1 MATAEEIFE
10 KLTYSLPLIQR
21 ALHED
26 IGVSLATKEN
36 FLLYKPGK
44 NFDLKVPPN
53 APVKPG
59 SGIYR
64 AMQER
69 KRVAMRFD
77 KTLYGTPYT
86 SVAAPI
92 MDEKGEV
99 IGAIAITQPVEM
111 QENIKVMSGNLFD
124 NISAMAATCEEV
136 SAQTEELAAASRV
149 LTDVARESQ
158 ARANQTDQVLG
169 LIRNIASQTNLLG
182 LNAAI
187 EAARAGEQGLGFGV
201 VAEEIRKLAGTSAQ
215 SINEVGAIIAAIR
228 KDSESTYGQM
238 NDMQNAIG
246 QISLAVN
253 QIAESIQQITQN
265 ASQLDRIA
273 EAMNVQE

>member
-169 LIRNIASQTNLLG
+169 LIRNIAS
-182 LNAAI
+182 
-187 EAARAGEQGLGFGV
+187 
-201 VAEEIRKLAGTSAQ
+201 
-215 SINEVGAIIAAIR
+215 
-228 KDSESTYGQM
+228 
-238 NDMQNAIG
+238 
-246 QISLAVN
+246 
-253 QIAESIQQITQN
+253 
-265 ASQLDRIA
+265 
-273 EAMNVQE
+273 